1 MDHGHEFIG
10 RVQRPPTTIAMMRK
24 TTGLILLVICTIHI
38 VPSPGSCFLAVPIQQ
53 HQHRQYQYA
62 SATMTTA
69 LSVSVSSDSDGGE
82 SEEKPSRR
90 QVTGGRRIASDRPRR
105 PPPSSSTTRT
115 RDRTRV
121 TKETT
126 TAATTERRRA
136 PHQFD
141 HTKADARPFLNIDA
155 GTYTKTQNP
164 NEDAPAYV
172 FSCDNNDDDTADQN
186 TAKLIPP
193 GTHIQSTSL
202 DNLFPNLDF
211 SFHFNSNST
220 FRNALRNAIREDIFD
235 RTPSYAHMSEKARR
249 MLLLPDS
256 SLQGSWNCNNEAIT
270 DTIDVE
276 NGNERREKEKLRM
289 KQLTQV
295 LAAHLGPNAPTG
307 DAFMTTIGNLCGS
320 HPSTHWIDIVG
331 IMDRKISYSWHQDT
345 GRSHQGSDS
354 TRRTVLLGFPREDN
368 YDGTGVFSHAVK
380 LKYERNAPMDHPIN
394 EPIVYPNLVV
404 EDEFVVK
411 PRYAMGH
418 ELIMFRDVDIL
429 HTAPEVAYRAS
440 VMRFM

>member
-1 MDHGHEFIG
+1 M
-10 RVQRPPTTIAMMRK
+10 
-24 TTGLILLVICTIHI
+24 
-38 VPSPGSCFLAVPIQQ
+38 PSPGSCFLHVLIQQ
-53 HQHRQYQYA
+53 QRQFA
-62 SATMTTA
+62 SPTMTMTTTTT
-69 LSVSVSSDSDGGE
+69 LSVSSDSEGGE
-82 SEEKPSRR
+82 SEEESPSRR
-90 QVTGGRRIASDRPRR
+90 QVAGGRRISSDRPRR
-105 PPPSSSTTRT
+105 PPPSSTTRT

-121 TKETT
+121 ATETT
-126 TAATTERRRA
+126 TAASTERRRA

-164 NEDAPAYV
+164 NDDAPVYV

-193 GTHIQSTSL
+193 GTHIQTKSL
-202 DNLFPNLDF
+202 DNLFPNLEF

-235 RTPSYAHMSEKARR
+235 TTPSYANMSDKARR

-256 SLQGSWNCNNEAIT
+256 SLQGSWNCNNKANT
-270 DTIDVE
+270 DTIDVA
-276 NGNERREKEKLRM
+276 NGNEGGEKEQLRM
-289 KQLTQV
+289 RKLTQV

-345 GRSHQGSDS
+345 GRSHHGADG
-354 TRRTVLLGFPREDN
+354 TRKTVLLGFPREDN
-368 YDGTGVFSHAVK
+368 YDGTGVLSHAVK
-380 LKYERNAPMDHPIN
+380 LKYERHAPMDHPIN

-418 ELIMFRDVDIL
+418 EIIMFRDVDIL
-429 HTAPEVAYRAS
+429 HSAPEVAYRAS